1 MRHHPAAALL
11 LALCAC
17 RSTDAP
23 ALTSSGLPP
32 AHPSALG
39 GAVAVLEELAR
50 ATPPG
55 ALVALRAL
63 ESDALASTA
72 EGERGSRPEA
82 VRVFLHLTVYSMT
95 PEGAREGY
103 DALARRVE
111 ERLLAAGPA
120 EPLTRAR
127 VEALVGELDWD
138 PSGREDLYSFSNALR
153 LIVPAPS
160 AARMAPAPRGDGVP
174 SASLASFVLDEAR
187 AAGLGELALTS
198 EVPSGSEELRCTITS
213 DAREASHRRVEIG
226 AFLAA
231 LEERSPATRV
241 TRLTL
246 ERSQEAPDPHAE
258 RSWTFRAELG
268 VVLEP

>member
-1 MRHHPAAALL
+1 MRNASVSLL
-11 LALCAC
+11 LALAAC
-17 RSTDAP
+17 RSTEAP
-23 ALTSSGLPP
+23 ALTSS
-32 AHPSALG
+32 AAARVHPSALG

-55 ALVALRAL
+55 ALVAVRAL

-72 EGERGSRPEA
+72 EGERGARPEA

-95 PEGAREGY
+95 SQGAREGY

-111 ERLLAAGPA
+111 ERLLAGGPA

-127 VEALVGELDWD
+127 VQALVGELDWD
-138 PSGREDLYSFSNALR
+138 PSGREDLYSYSNALR

-160 AARMAPAPRGDGVP
+160 AARMAAAPRGDGSA
-174 SASLASFVLDEAR
+174 SASLASFVVDEAR
-187 AAGLGELALTS
+187 AAGLGELELQS
-198 EVPSGSEELRCTITS
+198 ELAGASEEVRCTITS
-213 DAREASHRRVEIG
+213 NARDASYRRAEIG

-246 ERSQEAPDPHAE
+246 ERSQEAADPHAE
-258 RSWTFRAELG
+258 RSWTFHAELG
-268 VVLEP
+268 VAAGQ